1 MGDDRVGSVARDAM
15 PARATAA
22 GAAPPAQPVVVAR
35 GVRKWFRSRG
45 ELAGLFSGDLGPVVR
60 AVDDV
65 SFEIRAGEILG
76 LVGES
81 GSGKTTLG
89 RLLLRL
95 ETPDGGEIAL
105 RDGRDIAALRGRA
118 LRRFYRD
125 VQMVFQD
132 PYESINPRFTAYDTV
147 VEPLRAQG
155 LGRGPERAARVAAAL
170 DKAGLRP
177 PETFFAKF
185 PHELSGGERQRLA
198 IARALV
204 LEPRLLVADEPASM
218 LDVSIR
224 AGILN
229 LLKRLSRELGLTI
242 LYISHDLST
251 TRYLCDRIII
261 MYRGVFVEI
270 GDPEQ
275 VIDDPKHPYAQ
286 ALRAAIPVP
295 DPTVVRAHAD
305 PDVEEEVSFDPG
317 ACRYVAL
324 CPHAMAL
331 CRERPPALRTVA
343 AGHQVACYLYEKGE
357 SA

>member
-1 MGDDRVGSVARDAM
+1 MGRDLTGG
-15 PARATAA
+15 PA
-22 GAAPPAQPVVVAR
+22 VVVAR

-45 ELAGLFSGDLGPVVR
+45 ALAGLLSRGAGPVVR

-65 SFEIRAGEILG
+65 SFEIREGEILG

-95 ETPDGGEIAL
+95 EAPDAGAIVL
-105 RDGRDIAALRGRA
+105 RDGRDIAALRGRE

-132 PYESINPRFTAYDTV
+132 PYESINPRFTVRDTV
-147 VEPLRAQG
+147 IEPLRAQG
-155 LGRGPERAARVAAAL
+155 LGRGGERAARVAAAL

-177 PETFFAKF
+177 PDAFLPKY

-198 IARALV
+198 VARALV
-204 LEPRLLVADEPASM
+204 LEPRLLVADEPVSM

-229 LLKRLSRELGLTI
+229 LLRRLSRELGLAI

-251 TRYLCDRIII
+251 TRYLCDRIVI
-261 MYRGVFVEI
+261 MYRGVFVEV

-275 VIDDPKHPYAQ
+275 VIDGPKHPYAQ
-286 ALRAAIPVP
+286 ALRAAIPLP
-295 DPTVVRAHAD
+295 DPALTRAHAD
-305 PDVEEEVSFDPG
+305 PDAEPEEGEPDPG

-324 CPHAMAL
+324 CPHAMAI
-331 CRERPPALRTVA
+331 CRERPPALREVA
-343 AGHQVACYLYEKGE
+343 PGHQVACYLHEKG
-357 SA
+357 AGA

>member
-1 MGDDRVGSVARDAM
+1 VVGDAVSPAARDA
-15 PARATAA
+15 ASGGA
-22 GAAPPAQPVVVAR
+22 GPVLVAR
-35 GVRKWFRSRG
+35 GLTKWFRSRS
-45 ELAGLFSGDLGPVVR
+45 ELVGLLSGRPGPVVR

-65 SFEIRAGEILG
+65 SFEIREGEILG

-95 ETPDGGEIAL
+95 ETPDGGEIRL
-105 RDGRDIAALRGRA
+105 RDGRDIAALRGRD

-132 PYESINPRFTAYDTV
+132 PYESINPRFTVFDTV

-155 LGRGPERAARVAAAL
+155 IGRGAERGARVAAAL
-170 DKAGLRP
+170 DRAGLRP
-177 PETFFAKF
+177 PESFLAKY

-204 LEPRLLVADEPASM
+204 LEPRVLVADEPVSM

-229 LLKRLSRELGLTI
+229 LLRRLARELGLTI

-251 TRYLCDRIII
+251 TRYLCDRIVI

-275 VIDDPKHPYAQ
+275 VIGAPRHPYAQ
-286 ALRAAIPVP
+286 ALASSIPVP
-295 DPTVVRAHAD
+295 DPTVIRTRAD
-305 PDVEEEVSFDPG
+305 PDHEPGEGEPDPG

-324 CPHAMAL
+324 CPDAMSV
-331 CRERPPALRTVA
+331 CRREPPRLREVA
-343 AGHQVACYLYEKGE
+343 AGHRVACYLYEKGE

>member
-1 MGDDRVGSVARDAM
+1 MT
-15 PARATAA
+15 PP
-22 GAAPPAQPVVVAR
+22 APPPAAPVVVVR

-45 ELAGLFSGDLGPVVR
+45 ELAGLLSGRAGPVVR

-65 SFEIRAGEILG
+65 SFDIRAGEILG

-95 ETPDGGEIAL
+95 ETPDAGRIVL
-105 RDGRDIAALRGRA
+105 RDGRDVAALRGRA

-132 PYESINPRFTAYDTV
+132 PYGSINPRFTAYDTV

-155 LGRGPERAARVAAAL
+155 LGRGVERAARVAVAL
-170 DKAGLRP
+170 DEAGLRP

-204 LEPRLLVADEPASM
+204 LEPRLLVADEPVSM

-229 LLKRLSRELGLTI
+229 LLRRLAGELGLTI

-261 MYRGVFVEI
+261 MYRGVFVEM

-295 DPTVVRAHAD
+295 DPAVTRPHAD
-305 PDVEEEVSFDPG
+305 LDVDEDAGFDPG
-317 ACRYVAL
+317 ACRYAAL
-324 CPHAMAL
+324 CPHAL
-331 CRERPPALRTVA
+331 PVCRERPPALRTVA
-343 AGHQVACYLYEKGE
+343 PGHQVACHLYEPGG
-357 SA
+357 AA

>member
-1 MGDDRVGSVARDAM
+1 
-15 PARATAA
+15 
-22 GAAPPAQPVVVAR
+22 
-35 GVRKWFRSRG
+35 
-45 ELAGLFSGDLGPVVR
+45 VR

-65 SFEIRAGEILG
+65 SFELRAGEILG

-95 ETPDGGEIAL
+95 ETPDAGTIL
-105 RDGRDIAALRGRA
+105 LQDGRDIATLRGRE

-132 PYESINPRFTAYDTV
+132 PYESINPRFTVRDTV
-147 VEPLRAQG
+147 IEPLRAQG
-155 LGRGPERAARVAAAL
+155 LGRGRERAGRVAAAL
-170 DKAGLRP
+170 DRAGLRP
-177 PETFFAKF
+177 PEAFLAKY

-198 IARALV
+198 VARALV
-204 LEPRLLVADEPASM
+204 LEPRLLVADEPVSM

-229 LLKRLSRELGLTI
+229 LLRRLSRELGLTI

-251 TRYLCDRIII
+251 TRYLCDRIVI
-261 MYRGVFVEI
+261 MYRGVFVEV
-270 GDPEQ
+270 GDPER

-286 ALRAAIPVP
+286 ALRAAIPLP
-295 DPTVVRAHAD
+295 DPAATRAHAD
-305 PDVEEEVSFDPG
+305 PDAEADEAAPDPG

-324 CPHAMAL
+324 CPHAMAV
-331 CRERPPALRTVA
+331 CRERPPVLQEVA
-343 AGHQVACYLYEKGE
+343 PGHQVACHLHDKGA
-357 SA
+357 ST